1 MNLRG
6 ESVNILL
13 GYFLLGI
20 SLSAPIGPINAAQ
33 IDRGIKGGFMHS
45 WTVGL
50 GAMMADVLYILA
62 VYMGVVQFLEIPI
75 VKTFLWLFGFFVLIY
90 TGIECILSAGHIE
103 DHTRKSTSGDSI
115 RKSFLSGFFMSLSN
129 PLTVLFWLGIYGS
142 ILAKTVHTYDTSQV
156 ILYSCSIFTGIILWD
171 FSMALLASSFRK
183 FLTTR
188 FLTWISISSGVSLIG
203 FGLYFGYEALKIL
216 FF

>member
-1 MNLRG
+1 M
-6 ESVNILL
+6 NILL
-13 GYFLLGI
+13 SYLFLGI

-33 IDRGIKGGFMHS
+33 IDRGIKNGFMHS

-50 GAMMADVLYILA
+50 GAMMADVLYIFA
-62 VYMGVVQFLEIPI
+62 VYMGLVQFLEIPI

-90 TGIECILSAGHIE
+90 SGIECILSAGKIQE
-103 DHTRKSTSGDSI
+103 NTRGIIGESI
-115 RKSFLSGFFMSLSN
+115 VKSFFSGFFMSLSN

-142 ILAKTVHTYDTSQV
+142 ILAKTVHSYDISQL
-156 ILYSCSIFTGIILWD
+156 ILYSSAIFTGIFLWD

-183 FLTTR
+183 FLTSR

-203 FGLYFGYEALKIL
+203 FGLFFGYEAVKIL

>member
-1 MNLRG
+1 M
-6 ESVNILL
+6 VNILL
-13 GYFLLGI
+13 SYFFLGL

-33 IDRGIKGGFMHS
+33 IDRGIKSGFMHS

-50 GAMMADVLYILA
+50 GAMTADVLYIFA
-62 VYMGVVQFLEIPI
+62 VYMGLVQFLEIPI

-90 TGIECILSAGHIE
+90 SGIECIMNAGKIKENRRDYIE
-103 DHTRKSTSGDSI
+103 ESI
-115 RKSFLSGFFMSLSN
+115 IKSFIFGFFLSLSN

-142 ILAKTVHTYDTSQV
+142 ILAKTVHSYDISQL
-156 ILYSCSIFTGIILWD
+156 ILYSGAIFTGIFLWD

-183 FLTTR
+183 ILTSR

-203 FGLYFGYEALKIL
+203 FALFFGYEAVKIL

>member
-1 MNLRG
+1 M
-6 ESVNILL
+6 VNILL
-13 GYFLLGI
+13 SYFFLGL

-33 IDRGIKGGFMHS
+33 IDRGIKSGFMHS

-50 GAMMADVLYILA
+50 GAMMADALYIFA
-62 VYMGVVQFLEIPI
+62 VYMGLVQFLEIPI

-90 TGIECILSAGHIE
+90 SGIECIMNARKIQE
-103 DHTRKSTSGDSI
+103 NTRGIIGESI
-115 RKSFLSGFFMSLSN
+115 VKSFFTGFFMSLSN

-142 ILAKTVHTYDTSQV
+142 ILAKTVHSYDTSQI
-156 ILYSCSIFTGIILWD
+156 ILYSGAIFTGIFLWD

-183 FLTTR
+183 FLTSR

-203 FGLYFGYEALKIL
+203 FGLFFGYEAVKIL

>member
-1 MNLRG
+1 M
-6 ESVNILL
+6 NILL
-13 GYFLLGI
+13 SYFFLGI

-33 IDRGIKGGFMHS
+33 IDRGIKNGFMHS

-50 GAMMADVLYILA
+50 GAMMADVLYIFA
-62 VYMGVVQFLEIPI
+62 VYMGLVQFLEIPI

-90 TGIECILSAGHIE
+90 SGIECILGAGQIKE
-103 DHTRKSTSGDSI
+103 NTRGIIGESI
-115 RKSFLSGFFMSLSN
+115 VKSFFSGFFMSLSN

-142 ILAKTVHTYDTSQV
+142 ILAKTVHSYDISQL
-156 ILYSCSIFTGIILWD
+156 ILYSSAIFTGIFLWD

-183 FLTTR
+183 FLTSR

-203 FGLYFGYEALKIL
+203 FGLFFGYEAVKIL

>member
-1 MNLRG
+1 M
-6 ESVNILL
+6 NILL
-13 GYFLLGI
+13 SYFFLGL

-33 IDRGIKGGFMHS
+33 IDRGIKSGFMHS

-50 GAMMADVLYILA
+50 GAMTADALYIFA
-62 VYMGVVQFLEIPI
+62 VYMGVVPFLEIPI

-90 TGIECILSAGHIE
+90 SGIECIMNARKIQE
-103 DHTRKSTSGDSI
+103 NTRGIIGESI
-115 RKSFLSGFFMSLSN
+115 LKSFFTGFFMSLSN

-142 ILAKTVHTYDTSQV
+142 ILAKTVHSYDTSQL
-156 ILYSCSIFTGIILWD
+156 ILYSGAIFTGIFLWD

-183 FLTTR
+183 FLTSR

-203 FGLYFGYEALKIL
+203 FGLFFGYEAVKIL

>member
-1 MNLRG
+1 
-6 ESVNILL
+6 VNILL
-13 GYFLLGI
+13 SYFFLGI

-33 IDRGIKGGFMHS
+33 LDRGIKSGFMHS

-50 GAMMADVLYILA
+50 GAMMADVLYIFA
-62 VYMGVVQFLEIPI
+62 VYLGLVQFLEIPI

-90 TGIECILSAGHIE
+90 SGIECIMNAGKIKENRRDYIE
-103 DHTRKSTSGDSI
+103 ESI
-115 RKSFLSGFFMSLSN
+115 IKSFIFGFFLSLSN

-142 ILAKTVHTYDTSQV
+142 ILAKTVHSYDISQL
-156 ILYSCSIFTGIILWD
+156 ILYSGAIFTGIFLWD

-183 FLTTR
+183 ILTSR
-188 FLTWISISSGVSLIG
+188 LLTWISISSGVSLIG
-203 FGLYFGYEALKIL
+203 FALFFGYEAVKIL